1 MAGDYAPVEVVDWA
15 SVEEDLE
22 IVRRTKANLLVTGPE
37 GLVMQIVRRVIA
49 DAPALIGVPCEPGR
63 LPLSLLPLPPVPVVL
78 RDIDAL
84 DASSQVL
91 LLDWL
96 ENHAGGRS
104 IISTASA
111 SLLPLVETGLFD
123 RRLYYRVNTV
133 YIKLDQDPIPA

>member
-1 MAGDYAPVEVVDWA
+1 
-15 SVEEDLE
+15 
-22 IVRRTKANLLVTGPE
+22 
-37 GLVMQIVRRVIA
+37 
-49 DAPALIGVPCEPGR
+49 
-63 LPLSLLPLPPVPVVL
+63 VVL

-111 SLLPLVETGLFD
+111 SLLPLVEAGLFD

-133 YIKLDQDPIPA
+133 YIRLDQDPASA